1 MLTRRQF
8 LDTSFQSTSILSL
21 ASSIPCFLTHSLQA
35 AENKKNNGRVLV
47 VIELNGGNDGLN
59 TVVPFTDEYY
69 QKYRTALRISKSKV
83 LKLNPEIGLHPA
95 MTDAA
100 KLVEDGRLAVIQ
112 GVGYPNPN
120 RSHFESMAIWQTA
133 QLNPKT
139 QGGYGWLGRAL
150 DQKSNRVRS
159 FADAICL
166 GDVDPP
172 QALRGRQATHS
183 TIRNFAELQLDSQF
197 VNADIGSEQN
207 TTDNLLQC
215 VRRRTVDARATV
227 ERIEKLNKA
236 SQTKTVYPQSGLSN
250 RLKNIARLI
259 RAQLEPRVYYT
270 VQSGYDTHINQEFD
284 HYRRLS
290 EFSGAL
296 NAFLND
302 LRDSQLDERVLVLV
316 YSEFGRR
323 VAENDSQGTDHGT
336 AGPVFLAGP
345 AVKAGLHGT
354 PPDLADLQDG
364 DLKMTTD
371 FRSVYATILSKWLD
385 INPQSCLQGNFATVD
400 LLQS

>member
-21 ASSIPCFLTHSLQA
+21 ASSVPCFLTRSLQA
-35 AENKKNNGRVLV
+35 AEKKKKNGRILV

-59 TVVPFTDEYY
+59 TVVPFKDDNY
-69 QKYRTALRISKSKV
+69 QKYRKTLGISESKV

-95 MTDAA
+95 MKDAA
-100 KLVEDGRLAVIQ
+100 RLVEDGRLAIVQ

-120 RSHFESMAIWQTA
+120 RSHFESRGIWQSA
-133 QLNPKT
+133 QLNPKAH
-139 QGGYGWLGRAL
+139 GGYGWLGRAL
-150 DQKSNRVRS
+150 DQNSNRVQT
-159 FADAICL
+159 FADSICL

-172 QALRGRQATHS
+172 QALRGRQATPS
-183 TIRNFAELQLDSQF
+183 TIKNLAELKFDLQSIDAEVDS
-197 VNADIGSEQN
+197 DKN
-207 TTDNLLQC
+207 TTDDLLQF

-227 ERIEKLNKA
+227 ERLNKVKNTG
-236 SQTKTVYPQSGLSN
+236 STKTRYPNNGLPN
-250 RLKNIARLI
+250 RLKEIARLI
-259 RAQLEPRVYYT
+259 RAELEPRVYYT
-270 VQSGYDTHINQEFD
+270 VQAGYDTHINQEFD

-296 NAFLND
+296 SAFLND
-302 LRDSQLDERVLVLV
+302 LRDSQLDDRVLVLV
-316 YSEFGRR
+316 FSEFGRR

-336 AGPVFLAGP
+336 AGPVFLASP
-345 AVKAGLHGT
+345 SVEAGLHG
-354 PPDLADLQDG
+354 PAPDLSDLQDG

-385 INPQSCLQGNFATVD
+385 INPQSCLQGHFPLID
-400 LLQS
+400 FLPS

>member
-8 LDTSFQSTSILSL
+8 LDTSMQSTSILSL
-21 ASSIPCFLTHSLQA
+21 ASSIPCFLTRSLQA
-35 AENKKNNGRVLV
+35 AETKTNNGRILV

-59 TVVPFTDEYY
+59 TVVPFTNENY
-69 QKYRTALRISKSKV
+69 QKYRTALRISESKV

-95 MTDAA
+95 MKDAA

-120 RSHFESMAIWQTA
+120 RSHFESMAIWQSA
-133 QLNPKT
+133 QQNPKAH
-139 QGGYGWLGRAL
+139 GGYGWLGRAL
-150 DQKSNRVRS
+150 DQKLNRNQT

-172 QALRGRQATHS
+172 QALRGRQATQS
-183 TIRNFAELQLDSQF
+183 TIRNLAELQLDSQS
-197 VNADIGSEQN
+197 VNADVGSDEN
-207 TTDNLLQC
+207 TADDLLQF
-215 VRRRTVDARATV
+215 VRRRTVDARDTV
-227 ERIEKLNKA
+227 ERISKLNHA
-236 SQTKTVYPQSGLSN
+236 SQTKTRYPQNGLAN
-250 RLKNIARLI
+250 RLKDIARLI
-259 RAQLEPRVYYT
+259 RAELEPRVYYT
-270 VQSGYDTHINQEFD
+270 VQAGYDTHINQEFD

-290 EFSGAL
+290 AFSGAL

-302 LRDSQLDERVLVLV
+302 LRESQLDERVLVLV
-316 YSEFGRR
+316 FSEFGRR

-354 PPDLADLQDG
+354 HPDLTDLEDG

-371 FRSVYATILSKWLD
+371 FRSVYATVLSKWLA
-385 INPQSCLQGNFATVD
+385 INPQSCLQGNFAAMD

>member
-21 ASSIPCFLTHSLQA
+21 ASSVPCFLTRSLQA
-35 AENKKNNGRVLV
+35 AENKKNNGRILV

-59 TVVPFTDEYY
+59 TVVPFTDENYR
-69 QKYRTALRISKSKV
+69 KYRKALRISESKV

-95 MTDAA
+95 LKDAA

-120 RSHFESMAIWQTA
+120 RSHFESRGIWQSA
-133 QLNPKT
+133 QPNPKAH
-139 QGGYGWLGRAL
+139 GGYGWLGRAL
-150 DQKSNRVRS
+150 DQKSNRAQT

-166 GDVDPP
+166 GDIDPP
-172 QALRGRQATHS
+172 QALRGRQSTQS
-183 TIRNFAELQLDSQF
+183 TIRNLAELQLDSQS
-197 VNADIGSEQN
+197 VNADVGSDKN
-207 TTDNLLQC
+207 TTDDLRQF

-227 ERIEKLNKA
+227 ERIAKLNNA
-236 SQTKTVYPQSGLSN
+236 SQTKTRYPQSGLAN
-250 RLKNIARLI
+250 RLKDIARLI
-259 RAQLEPRVYYT
+259 RAELEPRVYYT
-270 VQSGYDTHINQEFD
+270 VQSGYDTHINQKLN

-316 YSEFGRR
+316 FSEFGRR

-385 INPQSCLQGNFATVD
+385 INPQSCLQGNFAAMD